1 MRRSPIT
8 AASFIAAIALS
19 ACTSS
24 QDVLEPSAI
33 QAEQQ
38 ATAAAAGTVTAGVTA
53 PPASP
58 APAGA
63 PISTSARMQIAPI
76 VGATV
81 EAAGPLTERLAARAR
96 ERGIGIAGSADTS
109 ATLVLKGYFSTMSEG
124 KQTTVVYVWDVYD
137 TSGNRIHRIN
147 GQQQSGANGEGWS
160 SVPAQTMQSIADTTV
175 DQLATWLSTQA
186 G

>member
-38 ATAAAAGTVTAGVTA
+38 ATAAAAGVVA

-63 PISTSARMQIAPI
+63 PISTNARMQIAPI

-96 ERGIGIAGSADTS
+96 ERGIGIAGSADS
-109 ATLVLKGYFSTMSEG
+109 NATLVLKGYFSTISEG

-147 GQQQSGANGEGWS
+147 GQQQSSANGEGWA
-160 SVPAQTMQSIADTTV
+160 SVKAETMQGIADTTV